1 MYDDQPPQVVT
12 KFESVETEVLTK
24 LMMTKTICAQ
34 SDWSCSSSRTNKS
47 QSSAR
52 RRSRVA
58 PRGMRKRRKESK
70 KDKVVQIFSFTCSND
85 SRFEEYGSLEIIPEI
100 ADWIDDALTV
110 TPVKGRGRGRV
121 SSARTKARGR
131 GGRGGKSGRVR
142 LEDYDDIEVPDFVLM
157 DTVPQIN
164 NVPSIRIYAPCNEEV
179 IEWRNSLR
187 QQLIVSLQD
196 FFEREVYHAKYEEA
210 RQMLA
215 DELNE
220 RLRIHAT
227 RINGIELNTAQARV
241 IQVESRKAQLDKHF
255 RKATMMF
262 NKGLKEL
269 EASIEKFN
277 QQTMENVNKLRTFV
291 VELDKQKNDDALVQL
306 NQEFGIECKRC
317 ERNFTKEVEQQ
328 EQAIT
333 DFTSNFKASNERFVK
348 AIVETPSVSDEEREM
363 CMKFFE
369 RMDEDV
375 EGISKSLTERIEA
388 IKTEFAKNKKKIM
401 DEFEALIPRSR
412 IDAQLLD
419 TINAAHKEAKQRLD
433 SLMFHSRQAEIT
445 VTQTIDTLADA
456 GKVAVDPQTMIDK
469 YFSLL
474 ENMRM
479 TILQRAKFL
488 SALKSK
494 MVAEPITFKCILS
507 KSVTES
513 EKLGGET
520 ESPIRQRSGRK
531 SSIKIRPDSQSKPG
545 GRMQK
550 KREAV
555 QASAEVLG
563 TMQGQVDNIGNE
575 MVQKLTPTINAYYT
589 QLKQTKSTTSRPDQ
603 IPPNANECIERV
615 KARWRE
621 TTTGVPAFL
630 KESATVL
637 GNQVARSA
645 EVAKGIVDK
654 VYELFT
660 RYYTDT
666 IMIKRDEMQRE
677 FDGTL
682 QQLAKE
688 RREHR
693 DALKPPLADSNNVE
707 ALKQLLEEERCR
719 RERERHI
726 VNEYGDSV
734 YIAEGKS
741 MKMFI
746 EHIPI
751 VTRTFLQM
759 FDSFVLPEDL
769 FEAKIEN
776 PRRLTLRE
784 LLKEQQ
790 RKATNPAPSS
800 DYGRP
805 FALKQWPT
813 VLSVM
818 TPMIDVQLS
827 NHNRDDLSSVLLPSS
842 RRGTARRKKV
852 GDRASAKAQD
862 MKLFASA
869 DKLPTQTSLET
880 PIHRSTVLTRNQSY
894 NEYETALGTR
904 IDEFRAYM
912 DSLRNENNQF
922 FEHWKVC
929 VKQLKKDLPIPTDQL

>member
-1 MYDDQPPQVVT
+1 
-12 KFESVETEVLTK
+12 
-24 LMMTKTICAQ
+24 
-34 SDWSCSSSRTNKS
+34 
-47 QSSAR
+47 
-52 RRSRVA
+52 
-58 PRGMRKRRKESK
+58 
-70 KDKVVQIFSFTCSND
+70 
-85 SRFEEYGSLEIIPEI
+85 
-100 ADWIDDALTV
+100 
-110 TPVKGRGRGRV
+110 
-121 SSARTKARGR
+121 
-131 GGRGGKSGRVR
+131 
-142 LEDYDDIEVPDFVLM
+142 
-157 DTVPQIN
+157 
-164 NVPSIRIYAPCNEEV
+164 
-179 IEWRNSLR
+179 
-187 QQLIVSLQD
+187 
-196 FFEREVYHAKYEEA
+196 
-210 RQMLA
+210 
-215 DELNE
+215 
-220 RLRIHAT
+220 
-227 RINGIELNTAQARV
+227 
-241 IQVESRKAQLDKHF
+241 
-255 RKATMMF
+255 
-262 NKGLKEL
+262 
-269 EASIEKFN
+269 
-277 QQTMENVNKLRTFV
+277 
-291 VELDKQKNDDALVQL
+291 
-306 NQEFGIECKRC
+306 
-317 ERNFTKEVEQQ
+317 
-328 EQAIT
+328 
-333 DFTSNFKASNERFVK
+333 
-348 AIVETPSVSDEEREM
+348 
-363 CMKFFE
+363 
-369 RMDEDV
+369 
-375 EGISKSLTERIEA
+375 
-388 IKTEFAKNKKKIM
+388 
-401 DEFEALIPRSR
+401 
-412 IDAQLLD
+412 
-419 TINAAHKEAKQRLD
+419 
-433 SLMFHSRQAEIT
+433 
-445 VTQTIDTLADA
+445 
-456 GKVAVDPQTMIDK
+456 
-469 YFSLL
+469 
-474 ENMRM
+474 
-479 TILQRAKFL
+479 
-488 SALKSK
+488 
-494 MVAEPITFKCILS
+494 
-507 KSVTES
+507 
-513 EKLGGET
+513 
-520 ESPIRQRSGRK
+520 
-531 SSIKIRPDSQSKPG
+531 
-545 GRMQK
+545 MQK

-555 QASAEVLG
+555 QASIEVLS
-563 TMQGQVDNIGNE
+563 TMHGQVDNIGNE
-575 MVQKLTPTINAYYT
+575 MVQKLTPTINAYYL
-589 QLKQTKSTTSRPDQ
+589 QLKQTKSTITRPDL

-645 EVAKGIVDK
+645 DVAKGIIEK

-677 FDGTL
+677 FNGTL
-682 QQLAKE
+682 QQLEKE
-688 RREHR
+688 KREHR

-719 RERERHI
+719 REREKHI

-759 FDSFVLPEDL
+759 FDAFVLPEGL

-790 RKATNPAPSS
+790 RRAANPIPSS
-800 DYGRP
+800 DFGRP

-852 GDRASAKAQD
+852 SDRASAKAQD

-894 NEYETALGTR
+894 SEYETALGTR
-904 IDEFRAYM
+904 IDEFKAYM